1 MIPQHR
7 TGDPIRFLSLF
18 AGIGGFDLG
27 LERAGW
33 TCVGQVEIDQFCQRV
48 LAKHWPNVKRMGD
61 IREVQGNEFGE
72 LDAIVGG
79 FPCQNVS
86 NAGDRNGIDGEQ
98 SGLWNEYLRLV
109 RTIRPRYVVVE
120 NVAALL
126 VRGIDR
132 VLGDLAAIGYDAE
145 WQVLSASSF
154 GAPHLRE
161 RVFIIAYPGGI
172 GMAGPFQSEK
182 SSQGRSWWAGS
193 EADLL
198 AVIQHPRRESNRV
211 PKPLL
216 CRMDD
221 GTAYWVDRLAA
232 CGNAVVPQVAEY
244 IGNAIQRGRYDNTT
258 ISNH

>member
-1 MIPQHR
+1 MK
-7 TGDPIRFLSLF
+7 FLSLF

-33 TCVGQVEIDQFCQRV
+33 TCVGQVEIDPFCQRV

-79 FPCQNVS
+79 SPCQNIS
-86 NAGDRNGIDGEQ
+86 NAGDRCGITGEQ
-98 SGLWNEYLRLV
+98 SGLWTEYLRLI
-109 RTIRPRYVVVE
+109 RTVRPRYVVVE

-126 VRGIDR
+126 VRGIDT
-132 VLGDLAAIGYDAE
+132 VLGDLASIGYDAE

-161 RVFIIAYPGGI
+161 RVFIIAYPSGLGA
-172 GMAGPFQSEK
+172 AGPIQGE
-182 SSQGRSWWAGS
+182 SSGEVRSWWAGC

-198 AVIQHPRRESNRV
+198 SVIQHPRRESGRV

-216 CRMDD
+216 CGMDD
-221 GTAYWVDRLAA
+221 GTADWVDRLAA
-232 CGNAVVPQVAEY
+232 CGNAVVPAVAEY
-244 IGNAIQRGRYDNTT
+244 IGRAIIST
-258 ISNH
+258 ISKESVE